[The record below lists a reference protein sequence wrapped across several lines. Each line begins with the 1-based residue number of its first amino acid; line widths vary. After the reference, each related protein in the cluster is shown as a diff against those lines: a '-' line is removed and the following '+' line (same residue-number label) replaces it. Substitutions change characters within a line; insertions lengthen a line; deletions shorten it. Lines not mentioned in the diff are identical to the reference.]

1 MKFKIIL
8 PLLLSVSFNSFADK
22 HIFSI
27 QILAS
32 ENPDITS
39 LKSSTG
45 ITDIYTEKTKSGL
58 MRVKVGSYNSRI
70 DANQDLNNIKSKGFP
85 DAFVTTYNGNKS
97 TVSSKDHHEHTPAN
111 KHSHST
117 QESPALAKLTADQK
131 RNVVYLDG
139 VLHLHENGT
148 FTPLSKL

>member
-1 MKFKIIL
+1 MKFKLIL
-8 PLLLSVSFNSFADK
+8 PLLLAISGNSFAAPV
-22 HIFSI
+22 FSI

-32 ENPDITS
+32 ESPDLTHLKTS
-39 LKSSTG
+39 IGTNE
-45 ITDIYTEKTKSGL
+45 IYTEKTNTGL
-58 MRVKVGSYNSRI
+58 TRVKVGSYNSKI
-70 DANQDLNNIKSKGFP
+70 DAEQDLNTVKSKGFP

-97 TVSSKDHHEHTPAN
+97 TVPPKEHHEHTSDN

-117 QESPALAKLTADQK
+117 QEPPALMRLTEEQK